1 MVILASFIAALLNT
15 LLFAILISK
24 GIYFLLGCFFVSFFG
39 VLTALAL
46 GKISKKRMKNLKR
59 LSKKEPLFP

>member
-15 LLFAILISK
+15 LLFAIFISK
-24 GIYFLLGCFFVSFFG
+24 GIYFLLGCFLVSFFG

-46 GKISKKRMKNLKR
+46 GKISKKADEEF
-59 LSKKEPLFP
+59 KEAL